1 MNQKPTKIRA
11 LHANVAMFFM
21 GLALWTGAAHALEL
35 RVKGKANL
43 EVSAVAAGTLA
54 QVSGTL
60 SDETGR
66 AIGYRSV
73 VVRIIG
79 PQGRN
84 ITQEVST
91 KETGQFIFQEELPPG
106 EYRVVVE
113 RANDIHF
120 EGDVR
125 DVSMT
130 LEPVAFEL
138 DAIAPEHVFG
148 RESPVLVYAN
158 ARAAGVPVTL
168 GPQVYLNGVWL
179 GQIDMDTSGRG
190 SFNVNDY
197 LKEGINTLELV
208 LPPSNYRDEVR
219 ANAQIRFTEK
229 AQISA
234 DMQVRISGLSRGMSI
249 SGKVESLGDPLA
261 NLRVQGSFVPVLE
274 GDDDLRESITES
286 TRTDDEG
293 NFEVFVPSLRLGN
306 GVWEGR
312 VRVIPNVGKTE
323 TVDVTPVLIEP
334 SRARKVTGWFGVV
347 AIVIG
352 LLFIFQQGLLRLR
365 ERWKA
370 WRNAQAKQK
379 RDRQALEKEEVLVPV
394 FLEEVTE
401 AGARDDLGGVV
412 WDVWQNQPA
421 KGCQVRL
428 VRGERHSEPLEV
440 DSRGRFRFVDV
451 EPGEWEMEVRGRGF
465 VTGKMRVKV
474 PHQGRW
480 AAMRVDMVAVPLK
493 IRRLYQTTLEGV
505 FGDDPWG
512 QLSPDEIDKELRQ
525 LLEVVEPRER
535 ESLEAL
541 ARESENLSHI
551 LDALASLV
559 EESYFSGKIYDE
571 GVWLNARDLVV
582 NLRRRAGVEV
592 HE

>member
-1 MNQKPTKIRA
+1 MNQEPSKLACPFTVLSILLMA
-11 LHANVAMFFM
+11 VM
-21 GLALWTGAAHALEL
+21 GWAGAGHALEL

-73 VVRIIG
+73 VVRVMG
-79 PQGRN
+79 PEGRN

-91 KETGQFIFQEELPPG
+91 KESGQFIFQEELPPG
-106 EYRVVVE
+106 EYRVIVE
-113 RANDIHF
+113 RASDIHF

-125 DVSMT
+125 EVSMR

-138 DAIAPEHVFG
+138 DAITPEHVFG
-148 RESPVLVYAN
+148 REGPVLVYAN
-158 ARAAGVPVTL
+158 ARAGGAPVTL
-168 GPQVYLNGVWL
+168 GPQVFLNGARV
-179 GQIDMDTSGRG
+179 GEIEMDTSGRG
-190 SFNVNDY
+190 SFDVVEF
-197 LKEGINTLELV
+197 LKAGINELELV
-208 LPPSNYRDEVR
+208 IPPSNYRDEVR
-219 ANAQIRFTEK
+219 AKSQIRFTANPE
-229 AQISA
+229 ISA
-234 DMQVRISGLSRGMSI
+234 NMQVRISGLSRGMSI
-249 SGKVESLGDPLA
+249 SGSVESQGEPLP
-261 NLRVQGSFVPVLE
+261 NLRIQGSFVPVLE
-274 GDDDLRESITES
+274 GDDDLREPITES

-293 NFEVFVPSLRLGN
+293 RFEVFVPSLKLGN
-306 GVWEGR
+306 GLWEGR
-312 VRVIPNVGKTE
+312 VRVIPNVGRTE
-323 TVDVTPVLIEP
+323 AVDVAPVLIEP

-347 AIVIG
+347 AIIVG
-352 LLFIFQQGLLRLR
+352 LLFIFQQGILRIR
-365 ERWKA
+365 ERWRE
-370 WRNAQAKQK
+370 WRTAQAKHK
-379 RDRQALEKEEVLVPV
+379 RDRQALEKEEILVPV
-394 FLEEVTE
+394 FLEEQTQ

-421 KGCQVRL
+421 KGCHVRL
-428 VRGERHSEPLEV
+428 VRGERHSEALEV
-440 DSRGRFRFVDV
+440 DSKGRFRFVDV
-451 EPGEWEMEVRGRGF
+451 EPGDWEMEVRGKGF
-465 VTGKMRVKV
+465 VTGKMRVRV

-525 LLEVVEPRER
+525 LLEVVEPRQREALER
-535 ESLEAL
+535 L
-541 ARESENLSHI
+541 ARESEDLSDI

-559 EESYFSGKIYDE
+559 EESYFSGRIYDE
-571 GVWLNARDLVV
+571 SVWLNARDLVV
-582 NLRRRAGVEV
+582 HLRRRAGIEV